1 MKRFTEFL
9 KETSIVTD
17 RQMVKKSYGSFH
29 GQGTVFVW
37 VAISKGKVYKTG
49 KIASVDVTDAGEGS
63 S

>member
-29 GQGTVFVW
+29 GQGTAFVW
-37 VAISKGKVYKTG
+37 VAMSKGKIYK
-49 KIASVDVTDAGEGS
+49 
-63 S
+63 